1 MTLDQLQETLKA
13 LISELPEDIPPDAIA
28 RAIVDGVSA
37 SHRCPV
43 CAIAE
48 ACEPLLDALKF

>member
-1 MTLDQLQETLKA
+1 MTLDQLKETLKA
-13 LISELPEDIPPDAIA
+13 LIGELPEDIPPDVIA

-48 ACEPLLDALKF
+48 ACAADLDALKF

>member
-1 MTLDQLQETLKA
+1 MTLDQLKETLKA
-13 LISELPEDIPPDAIA
+13 LIGELPEDLPPHDIA
-28 RAIVDGVSA
+28 RAIVDGASD

-43 CAIAE
+43 CAISE